1 MNEKT
6 GTLDILNLNR
16 KQRRQLGSKIAVGY
30 SRVSTQNQL
39 EEGLSLATQENE
51 IKKKAKELD
60 LFYRMTYVDGGISG
74 SDIEHR
80 SGMIQLLEDAK
91 QGYLMR

>member
-30 SRVSTQNQL
+30 SRVSTQN
-39 EEGLSLATQENE
+39 
-51 IKKKAKELD
+51 
-60 LFYRMTYVDGGISG
+60 
-74 SDIEHR
+74 
-80 SGMIQLLEDAK
+80 
-91 QGYLMR
+91 